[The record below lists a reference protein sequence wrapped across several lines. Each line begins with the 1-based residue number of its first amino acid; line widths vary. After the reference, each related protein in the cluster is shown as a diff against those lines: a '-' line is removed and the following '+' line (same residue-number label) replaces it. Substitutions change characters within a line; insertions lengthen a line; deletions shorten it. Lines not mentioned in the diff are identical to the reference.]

1 MNSPIASV
9 TVTLNEPAGSGFF
22 GTGALTLTDNG
33 GPNLITSPV
42 SITLVSGS
50 TYSITRPLNPDDRGG
65 ILHPDRDAAH
75 ILDPDGNTGTGS
87 KSISWLMDTTPPTSS
102 VSVLPIAITSTSPSF
117 SVTWSGSDNPGGSGI
132 AGYDVYVST
141 DGGAFVPFMT
151 DTVQTSS
158 VFSGSFGHSYG
169 FYSVAIDGAG
179 NRQPAPTS
187 AQAATF
193 LIIEP
198 SLGIDSPQ
206 PVVERN
212 GASLVFTVR
221 LTAPITQAVTVSYA
235 TANGTAFANKN
246 YRSTKGT
253 LTFGPGKPLVQTIKV
268 PVLDDRRYGDN
279 VSLGVNL
286 SLKQGNIPITQ
297 GSASGTILEGDPVP
311 KLSIGD
317 VIIRQGPSGTSKATF
332 AVTLKGTTVK
342 ATTVSY
348 ATADGT
354 ASVAD
359 HDYQAAAGMLSF
371 APGVTKKTITVLVN
385 ADPTSEPPETFHVR
399 LSNPIGAT
407 LSRTAGM
414 GTIINTSPKQK
425 AKKQG
430 VVTLRRSERILPL
443 IQRQTGGDLVG
454 AAIQSLMGS

>member
-1 MNSPIASV
+1 
-9 TVTLNEPAGSGFF
+9 
-22 GTGALTLTDNG
+22 
-33 GPNLITSPV
+33 
-42 SITLVSGS
+42 
-50 TYSITRPLNPDDRGG
+50 
-65 ILHPDRDAAH
+65 
-75 ILDPDGNTGTGS
+75 
-87 KSISWLMDTTPPTSS
+87 MDTTPPTSS
-102 VSVLPIAITSTSPSF
+102 VSDLPITVTSTSPSF
-117 SVTWSGSDNPGGSGI
+117 TVTWSGSDNPGGSGI
-132 AGYDVYVST
+132 ASYDVYVST
-141 DGGAFVPFMT
+141 DGGAFVPFVT
-151 DTVQTSS
+151 DTVQTSA
-158 VFSGSFGHSYG
+158 VFSGSFGLSYG
-169 FYSVAIDGAG
+169 FSSVATDRAG
-179 NRQPAPTS
+179 NRQPTPTS
-187 AQAATF
+187 AQASTF

-206 PVVERN
+206 PVIERN

-268 PVLDDRRYGDN
+268 PVLDDRKYGDN

-311 KLSIGD
+311 KLSIGN
-317 VIIRQGPSGTSKATF
+317 VTVRQGPAGTSKATF
-332 AVTLKGTTVK
+332 TVTLSGATTK

-348 ATADGT
+348 RTADGT
-354 ASVAD
+354 ASLAD

-385 ADPTSEPPETFHVR
+385 ADPTSEPPEAFQLR

-407 LSRTAGM
+407 LSRTAGTA
-414 GTIINTSPKQK
+414 TIVNTSPKQK
-425 AKKQG
+425 GKKLS
-430 VVTLRRSERILPL
+430 VVFPPPSPRIVLLSRARTSRDLVDAAIRGLMGTSKPRRS
-443 IQRQTGGDLVG
+443 
-454 AAIQSLMGS
+454 